1 MGCIPT
7 KTLVGSAKAIHT
19 ARRGAEFGFR
29 AAEIEVDWPRIRARK
44 DAVVAS
50 VVAGIQRGLEQNPRI
65 DLIRGRARFVDTHRL
80 EAGGQGIEAERVIV
94 ASGVVPHIPDIPGL
108 QEAGYLTNE
117 DAMDLEELPRSLTI
131 IGGGPEGME
140 FGQIFHRLGVRV
152 TILHRR
158 DRILPREDEE
168 ISRALEAIIREEGI
182 DIRTRAEP
190 VRVERLPDG
199 RAAVAATVAGREERF
214 EADRILMAAGR
225 RAHEVTEMGLDAAG
239 IAGDPE
245 RGIQI
250 DETLRTT
257 ARDVWAIGDVA
268 GRMQYTH
275 FAVYTSG
282 LATRNALKGEGLR
295 YETWRIPGAVF
306 TDPEVASVG
315 LTEQAARAQGRRIKV
330 GKQHMRAVGRA
341 RAIGETA
348 GFVKF
353 VVDAETNELLGM
365 HVLAHMGADLLPQGI
380 LMMHT
385 GSVEPL
391 QACICVHPTLSEGI
405 KAAVVNLR
413 PLESVH
419 TATGDLP
426 LRSGGAAE

>member
-1 MGCIPT
+1 VGCIPT

-29 AAEIEVDWPRIRARK
+29 VADVEVDWPRIRARK
-44 DAVVAS
+44 NAVVAS
-50 VVAGIQRGLEQNPRI
+50 VVTGIQRGLDHNPRI
-65 DLIRGRARFVDTHRL
+65 DLIQGWARFVGPNRIEVDGRV
-80 EAGGQGIEAERVIV
+80 IEADRVIL

-108 QEAGYLTNE
+108 KETGFLTNE
-117 DAMDLEELPRSLTI
+117 SVMDVDELPRALVI

-140 FGQIFHRLGVRV
+140 FGQIFHRLGVKV
-152 TILHRR
+152 TVLQRR
-158 DRILPREDEE
+158 DRVLPREDEE
-168 ISRALEAIIREEGI
+168 ISGALEAILREEGV

-190 VRVERLPDG
+190 VRVERLPNG
-199 RAAVAATVAGREERF
+199 RAAVIAAVAGREERF
-214 EADRILMAAGR
+214 EADSILMAAGR
-225 RAHEVTEMGLDAAG
+225 RAHEVVEIGLDAAG
-239 IAGDPE
+239 IEGDAD

-257 ARDVWAIGDVA
+257 APNVWAIGDVA

-282 LATRNALKGEGLR
+282 LAVRNALKGEGLP

-315 LTEQAARAQGRRIKV
+315 LTEQEAVAQGRRIKV
-330 GKQHMRAVGRA
+330 GKQQMRAVGRA

-353 VVDAETNELLGM
+353 VVDADSNELLGL
-365 HVLAHMGADLLPQGI
+365 HILAHMGADLLPQGI
-380 LMMHT
+380 LMMHI
-385 GSVEPL
+385 GSIDPL
-391 QACICVHPTLSEGI
+391 QACICVHPTLSEGV

-413 PLESVH
+413 PLEAVA

-426 LRSGGAAE
+426 LEDRH

>member
-19 ARRGAEFGFR
+19 ARRGAEFGFLV
-29 AAEIEVDWPRIRARK
+29 ADVEVDWPRIRARK
-44 DAVVAS
+44 NAVVAS
-50 VVAGIQRGLEQNPRI
+50 VVTGIQRGLEQNPRI
-65 DLIRGRARFVDTHRL
+65 DLIRGWARFVGPNRL
-80 EAGGQGIEAERVIV
+80 EVGGRVIEADRVIL

-108 QEAGYLTNE
+108 KETGFLTNE
-117 DAMDLEELPRSLTI
+117 SVMDVDELPRSLLI
-131 IGGGPEGME
+131 IGGGPESME
-140 FGQIFHRLGVRV
+140 FGQIFHRLGVKV
-152 TILHRR
+152 TVLQRR
-158 DRILPREDEE
+158 DRVLPREDEE
-168 ISRALEAIIREEGI
+168 IARALEVILREEGI

-199 RAAVAATVAGREERF
+199 RAAGIATVAGREERF
-214 EADRILMAAGR
+214 EADSILMAAGR
-225 RAHEVTEMGLDAAG
+225 RAHEVVEMGLDAGG
-239 IAGDPE
+239 IEGDPE

-257 ARDVWAIGDVA
+257 APNVWAIGDVA

-282 LATRNALKGEGLR
+282 LAVRNALKGEGLP

-315 LTEQAARAQGRRIKV
+315 LTEQEAVARGRRIKV
-330 GKQHMRAVGRA
+330 GKQPMRAVGRA

-353 VVDAETNELLGM
+353 VVDADSNELLGM
-365 HVLAHMGADLLPQGI
+365 HILAHMGADFLPQGI

-385 GSVEPL
+385 GSIDPL
-391 QACICVHPTLSEGI
+391 QACICVHPTLSEGV

-413 PLESVH
+413 PLEAVA

-426 LRSGGAAE
+426 LEDRH

>member
-1 MGCIPT
+1 VGCIPT

-29 AAEIEVDWPRIRARK
+29 VADVEVDWPRIRARK
-44 DAVVAS
+44 NAVVAS
-50 VVAGIQRGLEQNPRI
+50 VVTGIQRGLEQNPRI
-65 DLIRGRARFVDTHRL
+65 DLIRGWARFVGPNRL
-80 EAGGQGIEAERVIV
+80 EVGGRVIEADRVIL

-108 QEAGYLTNE
+108 KETGFLTNE
-117 DAMDLEELPRSLTI
+117 SVMDVDELPRALVI

-140 FGQIFHRLGVRV
+140 FGQIFHRLGVKV
-152 TILHRR
+152 TVLQRR
-158 DRILPREDEE
+158 DRVLPREDEE
-168 ISRALEAIIREEGI
+168 ISRALEAILREEGV

-190 VRVERLPDG
+190 VRVERLPNG
-199 RAAVAATVAGREERF
+199 RAAVIAAVAGREERF
-214 EADRILMAAGR
+214 EADSILMAAGR
-225 RAHEVTEMGLDAAG
+225 RAHEVVEIGLDAAG
-239 IAGDPE
+239 IEGDPE

-257 ARDVWAIGDVA
+257 APNVWAIGDVA

-282 LATRNALKGEGLR
+282 LAVRNALKGEGLP

-315 LTEQAARAQGRRIKV
+315 LTEQEAVARGRRIKV
-330 GKQHMRAVGRA
+330 GKQPMRAVGRA

-353 VVDAETNELLGM
+353 VVDADSNELLGL
-365 HVLAHMGADLLPQGI
+365 HILAHMGADLLPQGI

-385 GSVEPL
+385 GSIDPL
-391 QACICVHPTLSEGI
+391 QACICVHPTLSEGV

-413 PLESVH
+413 PLEAVA

-426 LRSGGAAE
+426 LEDRH

>member
-29 AAEIEVDWPRIRARK
+29 VADVEVDWPRIRARK
-44 DAVVAS
+44 NAVVAS
-50 VVAGIQRGLEQNPRI
+50 VVTGIQRGLDHNPRI
-65 DLIRGRARFVDTHRL
+65 DLIQGWARFVGPNRL
-80 EAGGQGIEAERVIV
+80 EVGGWVIEADRAIL
-94 ASGVVPHIPDIPGL
+94 ASGVVPHIPAIPGL
-108 QEAGYLTNE
+108 KETGFLTNE
-117 DAMDLEELPRSLTI
+117 SVMDVDELPRALVI

-140 FGQIFHRLGVRV
+140 FGQIFHRLGVKV
-152 TILHRR
+152 TVLQRR
-158 DRILPREDEE
+158 DRVLPREDEE
-168 ISRALEAIIREEGI
+168 ISGALEAILREEGV

-190 VRVERLPDG
+190 VRVERLPNG
-199 RAAVAATVAGREERF
+199 RAAVIAAVAGREERF
-214 EADRILMAAGR
+214 EADSILMAAGR
-225 RAHEVTEMGLDAAG
+225 RAHEVVEIGLDAAG
-239 IAGDPE
+239 IEGDAD

-250 DETLRTT
+250 DKALRTT
-257 ARDVWAIGDVA
+257 APNVWAIGDVA

-282 LATRNALKGEGLR
+282 LAVRNALKGEGLP

-315 LTEQAARAQGRRIKV
+315 LTEQEAVAQGRRIKV
-330 GKQHMRAVGRA
+330 GKQQMRAVGRA

-353 VVDAETNELLGM
+353 VVDADSNELLGL
-365 HVLAHMGADLLPQGI
+365 HILAHMGADLLPQGI
-380 LMMHT
+380 LMMHI
-385 GSVEPL
+385 GSIDPL
-391 QACICVHPTLSEGI
+391 QACICVHPTLSEGV

-413 PLESVH
+413 PLEAVA

-426 LRSGGAAE
+426 LEDRH

>member
-1 MGCIPT
+1 VGCIPT

-29 AAEIEVDWPRIRARK
+29 VADVEVDWPRIRARK
-44 DAVVAS
+44 NAVVAS
-50 VVAGIQRGLEQNPRI
+50 VVTGIQRGLDHNPRI
-65 DLIRGRARFVDTHRL
+65 DLIQGWARFVGPNRIEVDGRV
-80 EAGGQGIEAERVIV
+80 IEADRVIL

-108 QEAGYLTNE
+108 KETSFLTNE
-117 DAMDLEELPRSLTI
+117 SVMDVDELPRSLLI

-140 FGQIFHRLGVRV
+140 FGQIFHRLGVKV
-152 TILHRR
+152 TVLQRR
-158 DRILPREDEE
+158 DRVLPREDEE
-168 ISRALEAIIREEGI
+168 ISRALEAILREEGV

-190 VRVERLPDG
+190 VRVERLPNG
-199 RAAVAATVAGREERF
+199 RAAVIAAVAGREERF
-214 EADRILMAAGR
+214 EADSILMAAGR
-225 RAHEVTEMGLDAAG
+225 RAHEVVEMGLDAGG
-239 IAGDPE
+239 IEGDPE

-257 ARDVWAIGDVA
+257 APNVWAIGDVA

-282 LATRNALKGEGLR
+282 LAVRNALKGEGLP

-315 LTEQAARAQGRRIKV
+315 LTEQEALARGRRLKV
-330 GKQHMRAVGRA
+330 GKQQMRAVGRA

-353 VVDAETNELLGM
+353 VVDADSNELLGL
-365 HVLAHMGADLLPQGI
+365 HILAHMGADLLPQGI
-380 LMMHT
+380 LMMHI
-385 GSVEPL
+385 GSIDPL
-391 QACICVHPTLSEGI
+391 QACICVHPTLSEGV

-413 PLESVH
+413 PLEAVA

-426 LRSGGAAE
+426 LEDRH

>member
-29 AAEIEVDWPRIRARK
+29 VADVEVDWPRIRARK
-44 DAVVAS
+44 NAVIAS
-50 VVAGIQRGLEQNPRI
+50 VVTGIQRGLEQNPRI
-65 DLIRGRARFVDTHRL
+65 DLIQGWARFVGPNRL
-80 EAGGQGIEAERVIV
+80 EVGGRVLEADRVIL

-108 QEAGYLTNE
+108 KETGFLTNE
-117 DAMDLEELPRSLTI
+117 SVMDVDELPRSLLI
-131 IGGGPEGME
+131 IGGGPESME
-140 FGQIFHRLGVRV
+140 FGQIFHRLGVKV
-152 TILHRR
+152 TVLQRR
-158 DRILPREDEE
+158 DRVLPREDEE
-168 ISRALEAIIREEGI
+168 IARALEVILREEGI
-182 DIRTRAEP
+182 DIRTCAEP

-199 RAAVAATVAGREERF
+199 RAAGIATVAGREERF
-214 EADRILMAAGR
+214 EADSILMAAGR
-225 RAHEVTEMGLDAAG
+225 RAHEVMEMGLDAAG
-239 IAGDPE
+239 IEGEPE

-250 DETLRTT
+250 DKALRTT
-257 ARDVWAIGDVA
+257 APNVWAIGDVA

-282 LATRNALKGEGLR
+282 LAVRNALKGEGLP

-315 LTEQAARAQGRRIKV
+315 LTEQEAVARGRRIKV
-330 GKQHMRAVGRA
+330 GKQPMRAVGRA
-341 RAIGETA
+341 RAIGETL

-353 VVDAETNELLGM
+353 VVDADSNELLGL
-365 HVLAHMGADLLPQGI
+365 HILAHMGADLLPQGI

-385 GSVEPL
+385 GSIDPL
-391 QACICVHPTLSEGI
+391 QACICVHPTLSEGV

-413 PLESVH
+413 PLEAVA

-426 LRSGGAAE
+426 LEDRH

>member
-7 KTLVGSAKAIHT
+7 KTLVASAKAIHT

-29 AAEIEVDWPRIRARK
+29 TGPVEVDWPRIRARK
-44 DAVVAS
+44 NAVVAS
-50 VVAGIQRGLEQNPRI
+50 VVAGIQRGLDHNPRI
-65 DLIRGRARFVDTHRL
+65 DLIQGWARFVGPNRIEVDGRV
-80 EAGGQGIEAERVIV
+80 IEADRVIL

-108 QEAGYLTNE
+108 KETGFLTNE
-117 DAMDLEELPRSLTI
+117 SVMDVDELPRALVI

-140 FGQIFHRLGVRV
+140 FGQIFHRLGVKV
-152 TILHRR
+152 TVLQRR
-158 DRILPREDEE
+158 DRVLPREDEE
-168 ISRALEAIIREEGI
+168 ISGALEAILREEGI

-190 VRVERLPDG
+190 VRVERLPNG
-199 RAAVAATVAGREERF
+199 RAAVIAAVAGREERF
-214 EADRILMAAGR
+214 EADSILMAAGR
-225 RAHEVTEMGLDAAG
+225 RAHEVMEMGLDAAG
-239 IAGDPE
+239 IEGEPE

-250 DETLRTT
+250 DKALRTT
-257 ARDVWAIGDVA
+257 APSVWAIGDVA

-282 LATRNALKGEGLR
+282 LAVRNALKGEGLP

-315 LTEQAARAQGRRIKV
+315 FTEREALERGRRIKV
-330 GKQHMRAVGRA
+330 GKQPMRAVGRA

-353 VVDAETNELLGM
+353 VVDAETNELLGL
-365 HVLAHMGADLLPQGI
+365 HILAHMGADLLPQGI

-385 GSVEPL
+385 GSIDPL
-391 QACICVHPTLSEGI
+391 QACICVHPTLSEGV

-413 PLESVH
+413 PLEAVA

-426 LRSGGAAE
+426 LEDRH

>member
-1 MGCIPT
+1 VGCIPT

-29 AAEIEVDWPRIRARK
+29 VADVEVDWPRIRARK
-44 DAVVAS
+44 NAVVAS
-50 VVAGIQRGLEQNPRI
+50 VVTGIQRGLDHNPRI
-65 DLIRGRARFVDTHRL
+65 DLIQGWARFVGPNRL
-80 EAGGQGIEAERVIV
+80 EVGGWVIEADRAIL

-108 QEAGYLTNE
+108 KETGFLTNE
-117 DAMDLEELPRSLTI
+117 SVMDVDELPRALVI

-140 FGQIFHRLGVRV
+140 FGQIFHRLGVKV
-152 TILHRR
+152 TVLQRR
-158 DRILPREDEE
+158 DRVLPREDEE
-168 ISRALEAIIREEGI
+168 ISGALEAILREEGV

-190 VRVERLPDG
+190 VRVERLPNG
-199 RAAVAATVAGREERF
+199 RAAVIAAVAGREERF
-214 EADRILMAAGR
+214 EADSILMAAGR
-225 RAHEVTEMGLDAAG
+225 RAHEVVEIGLDAAG
-239 IAGDPE
+239 IEGDAD

-250 DETLRTT
+250 DKALRTT
-257 ARDVWAIGDVA
+257 APNVWAIGDVA

-282 LATRNALKGEGLR
+282 LAVRNALKGEGLP

-315 LTEQAARAQGRRIKV
+315 LTEQEAVAQGRRIKV
-330 GKQHMRAVGRA
+330 GKQQMRAVGRA

-353 VVDAETNELLGM
+353 VVDADSNELLGL
-365 HVLAHMGADLLPQGI
+365 HILAHMGADLLPQGI
-380 LMMHT
+380 LMMHI
-385 GSVEPL
+385 GSIDPL
-391 QACICVHPTLSEGI
+391 QACICVHPTLSEGV

-413 PLESVH
+413 PLEAVA

-426 LRSGGAAE
+426 LEDRH

>member
-29 AAEIEVDWPRIRARK
+29 VADVEVDWPRIRARK
-44 DAVVAS
+44 NAVVAS

-65 DLIRGRARFVDTHRL
+65 DLIQGWARFVGPNRL
-80 EAGGQGIEAERVIV
+80 EVGGWVIEADRAIL
-94 ASGVVPHIPDIPGL
+94 ASGVVPHIPAIPGL
-108 QEAGYLTNE
+108 KETGFLTNE
-117 DAMDLEELPRSLTI
+117 SVMDVDELPRALVI

-140 FGQIFHRLGVRV
+140 FGQIFHRLGVKV
-152 TILHRR
+152 TVLQRR
-158 DRILPREDEE
+158 DRVLPREDEE
-168 ISRALEAIIREEGI
+168 ISRALEAILREEGV

-190 VRVERLPDG
+190 VRVERLPNG
-199 RAAVAATVAGREERF
+199 RAAVIAAVAGREERF
-214 EADRILMAAGR
+214 EADSILMAAGR
-225 RAHEVTEMGLDAAG
+225 RAHEVVEIGLDAAG
-239 IAGDPE
+239 IEGDAD

-250 DETLRTT
+250 DKALRTT
-257 ARDVWAIGDVA
+257 APNVWAIGDVA

-282 LATRNALKGEGLR
+282 LAVRNALKGEGLP

-315 LTEQAARAQGRRIKV
+315 LTEQEAVAQGRRIKV
-330 GKQHMRAVGRA
+330 GKQQMRAVGRA

-353 VVDAETNELLGM
+353 VVDADSNELLGL
-365 HVLAHMGADLLPQGI
+365 HILAHMGADLLPQGI
-380 LMMHT
+380 LMMHI
-385 GSVEPL
+385 GSIDPL
-391 QACICVHPTLSEGI
+391 QACICVHPTLSEGV

-413 PLESVH
+413 PLEAVA

-426 LRSGGAAE
+426 LEDRH

>member
-19 ARRGAEFGFR
+19 ARRGAEFGFHV
-29 AAEIEVDWPRIRARK
+29 ADVEVDWPRIRARK
-44 DAVVAS
+44 NAVVAS
-50 VVAGIQRGLEQNPRI
+50 VVTGIQRGLEQNPRI
-65 DLIRGRARFVDTHRL
+65 DLIQGWARFVGPNRL
-80 EAGGQGIEAERVIV
+80 EVGGRVIEADRVIL

-108 QEAGYLTNE
+108 KETGFLTNE
-117 DAMDLEELPRSLTI
+117 SVMDVDELPRALVI

-140 FGQIFHRLGVRV
+140 FGQIFHRLGVKV
-152 TILHRR
+152 TVLQRR
-158 DRILPREDEE
+158 DRVLPREDEE
-168 ISRALEAIIREEGI
+168 ISRALEAILREEGI

-190 VRVERLPDG
+190 VRVERLPNG
-199 RAAVAATVAGREERF
+199 RAAVIAAVAGREERF
-214 EADRILMAAGR
+214 EADSILMAAGR
-225 RAHEVTEMGLDAAG
+225 RAHEVVEIGLDAAG
-239 IAGDPE
+239 IEGDAD

-250 DETLRTT
+250 DKALRTT
-257 ARDVWAIGDVA
+257 APNVWAIGDVA

-282 LATRNALKGEGLR
+282 LAVRNALKGEGLP

-315 LTEQAARAQGRRIKV
+315 LTEQEAVAQGRRIKV
-330 GKQHMRAVGRA
+330 GKQQMRAVGRA

-353 VVDAETNELLGM
+353 VVDADSNELLGL
-365 HVLAHMGADLLPQGI
+365 HILAHMGADLLPQGI

-385 GSVEPL
+385 GSIDPL
-391 QACICVHPTLSEGI
+391 QACICVHPTLSEGV

-413 PLESVH
+413 PLEAVA

-426 LRSGGAAE
+426 LEDRH